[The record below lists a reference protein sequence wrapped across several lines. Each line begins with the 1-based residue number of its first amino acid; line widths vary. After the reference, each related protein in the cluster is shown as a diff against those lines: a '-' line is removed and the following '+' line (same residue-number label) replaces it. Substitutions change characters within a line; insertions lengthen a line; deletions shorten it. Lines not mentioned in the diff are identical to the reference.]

1 MATPAL
7 ASNKWKVGNDETE
20 MEEIV
25 HASSSRQQP
34 ANKFHP
40 YSFSQSAVIASI
52 VTSIRTRWTDQ
63 PLLLLLLPCLL
74 LNWSSTSLP
83 LPRSL
88 SSFSYSF
95 VCGFIAP
102 RLTASFAPVVQR
114 QPVKRS
120 KVSRGAYAPNRRAI
134 QYQLNVQSI
143 CAAAA
148 AAAAAANE
156 YTSSGNQ
163 VFTIIEFLNTFPR
176 SPQLQE
182 MWMRDKINIY
192 YTV

>member
-1 MATPAL
+1 MSVVELVEHISPPA
-7 ASNKWKVGNDETE
+7 
-20 MEEIV
+20 
-25 HASSSRQQP
+25 
-34 ANKFHP
+34 
-40 YSFSQSAVIASI
+40 SFS
-52 VTSIRTRWTDQ
+52 
-63 PLLLLLLPCLL
+63 PLFPH
-74 LNWSSTSLP
+74 
-83 LPRSL
+83 
-88 SSFSYSF
+88 SF

-148 AAAAAANE
+148 AAAANE

-176 SPQLQE
+176 SPPAAGE